1 MIYNPKNKQSIIDVV
16 LQHHGT
22 IDNLFS
28 VMKENG
34 YKIMNPN
41 MSAGV
46 SIVPNDRSR
55 NVQFFR
61 QNKVIPSNLPPL
73 PEYDFDPEDFDVNN
87 GDFI

>member
-1 MIYNPKNKQSIIDVV
+1 MIYHPQNKQSIIDVV

-22 IDNLFS
+22 VDALIS

-34 YKIMNPN
+34 FKTLHPT
-41 MSAGV
+41 MSDGV
-46 SIVPNDRSR
+46 VITSNERSKT
-55 NVQFFR
+55 VQFFR
-61 QNKVIPSNLPPL
+61 QNEVIPSNLPNL